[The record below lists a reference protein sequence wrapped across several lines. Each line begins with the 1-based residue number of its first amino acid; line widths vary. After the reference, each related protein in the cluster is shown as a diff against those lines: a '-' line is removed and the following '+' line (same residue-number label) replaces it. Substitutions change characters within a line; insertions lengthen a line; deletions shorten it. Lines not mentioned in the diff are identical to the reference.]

1 MCVGFLGSAITR
13 THTQKMSLPPIALGE
28 PNYFETNDAAPITC
42 LDTCRSK
49 PLILTGSSNG
59 TVCVFDHQAKCKLLA
74 KSLEG
79 ALTTVTIHPSG
90 LAAAYGVD
98 DRVVLA
104 HILDDDLR
112 PFLEFSVT
120 QLSQLSFSHGGNVLA
135 VAHGDTISLYDFTKA
150 VKICEVGGSKGS
162 RFVKMAWGD
171 CGETLYTI
179 DESSHL
185 TRWSVDLCGAKCTLE
200 CSQSLVD
207 SSAPAV
213 VEVASIAL
221 PTKDKVCVLRD
232 STLHILS
239 AASLEHIDTLS
250 KAGGEQFTAMAASG
264 VESGLVFL
272 GVDKPGDGDES
283 IHHALRVVSAFGD
296 AKDHRD
302 MPMSGSL
309 SHLHMADSESL
320 LCAAGALS
328 GLSTYPVADRRRVD
342 SSAHDNSQGPTAQ
355 VANREALL
363 ISEKQ
368 FDELTNA
375 VANLEHN
382 IRDAELDHQFNIRRK
397 ETAIIDDMEK
407 AKSAYHEDAENRA
420 ERLHSVETDVIATR
434 LRIEREQRE
443 IALRH
448 ADERGRLENE
458 TKGKLSEHVRVSKA
472 TEAAV
477 SEEMRRIEQE
487 QRLMAMEH
495 QDRVES
501 VRNGLEG
508 KLWAKNEARI
518 DLEERVAA
526 LKKELIVS
534 QAVIEEEL
542 DAGVESVKRQYR
554 EKLAAERDASLQLM
568 SSNGIL
574 RKKIASAMSRIES
587 NKDAA
592 IKNQLTREDDLKRKQ
607 ALLEEQA
614 AGHDKEY
621 RDKASALDAKDEVLA
636 DLRDKQRGLN
646 ETIAVLEDR
655 SNNIKA
661 QIDKRRKEA
670 ANIDLQSEVLS
681 TNIEN
686 IDKKADKLGSIVD
699 EMQAKVIEKSKGSTR
714 LCRRTTKQDAY
725 IQSLLRG
732 LDGCRTLVQRPSEL
746 ADAVAALECKL
757 SVSKSSSETS
767 PREERIDEQED
778 SDDALEETINKLE
791 QELSDLLRQQAIA
804 EKRFKGQR
812 DAVQQV
818 NEKLLEKT
826 SVPLGK

>member
-1 MCVGFLGSAITR
+1 MPL
-13 THTQKMSLPPIALGE
+13 QPIALGE
-28 PNYFETNDAAPITC
+28 PNYFETNDAPPITC

-59 TVCVFDHQAKCKLLA
+59 TVCVFDHQAKCKLLT

-120 QLSQLSFSHGGNVLA
+120 LLSQLSFNHGGNVLA
-135 VAHGDTISLYDFTKA
+135 VAHGDTISLYDFIKA
-150 VKICEVGGSKGS
+150 VKICEAGSKGS
-162 RFVKMAWGD
+162 RFVAMTWAPCD
-171 CGETLYTI
+171 ETLYTI
-179 DESSHL
+179 DECSNL
-185 TRWSVDLCGAKCTLE
+185 ARWSVDLCGVSCTLE

-207 SSAPAV
+207 SSAPP
-213 VEVASIAL
+213 VEMASIAL

-239 AASLEHIDTLS
+239 AASLEHVDTLS

-302 MPMSGSL
+302 MPMSGSI
-309 SHLHMADSESL
+309 SHLHMVDSESL
-320 LCAAGALS
+320 LCVAGALS

-342 SSAHDNSQGPTAQ
+342 SSAHDNNQGPKAQ

-397 ETAIIDDMEK
+397 DTAIIDDMEK

-448 ADERGRLENE
+448 ADELGRLENE

-508 KLWAKNEARI
+508 RFRSEQKRCFH
-518 DLEERVAA
+518 LEERIAA
-526 LKKELIVS
+526 LKKELI
-534 QAVIEEEL
+534 L
-542 DAGVESVKRQYR
+542 DAGVESVKRQYC

-574 RKKIASAMSRIES
+574 KKKIASAMFRIES

-592 IKNQLTREDDLKRKQ
+592 IKNQLTREEDLKRKQ

-614 AGHDKEY
+614 EGHDKEY

-636 DLRDKQRGLN
+636 DLRDKQG
-646 ETIAVLEDR
+646 
-655 SNNIKA
+655 
-661 QIDKRRKEA
+661 
-670 ANIDLQSEVLS
+670 
-681 TNIEN
+681 
-686 IDKKADKLGSIVD
+686 G
-699 EMQAKVIEKSKGSTR
+699 AK
-714 LCRRTTKQDAY
+714 
-725 IQSLLRG
+725 
-732 LDGCRTLVQRPSEL
+732 
-746 ADAVAALECKL
+746 
-757 SVSKSSSETS
+757 
-767 PREERIDEQED
+767 
-778 SDDALEETINKLE
+778 
-791 QELSDLLRQQAIA
+791 
-804 EKRFKGQR
+804 
-812 DAVQQV
+812 
-818 NEKLLEKT
+818 
-826 SVPLGK
+826 

>member
-1 MCVGFLGSAITR
+1 
-13 THTQKMSLPPIALGE
+13 MSLPPIALGE

-120 QLSQLSFSHGGNVLA
+120 QLSQLSFDHGGNVLA
-135 VAHGDTISLYDFTKA
+135 VAHGDTISLYNFTKA
-150 VKICEVGGSKGS
+150 AKICEVGGSKGS
-162 RFVKMAWGD
+162 RFVAMTWAPCD
-171 CGETLYTI
+171 ETLYTI
-179 DESSHL
+179 DECSNL
-185 TRWSVDLCGAKCTLE
+185 ARWSVDLCGVSCTLE
-200 CSQSLVD
+200 CSQSLLD
-207 SSAPAV
+207 SSPPV
-213 VEVASIAL
+213 VEMASIAL

-250 KAGGEQFTAMAASG
+250 KAGGEKFTAMAASG

-272 GVDKPGDGDES
+272 GVDEPGDGDES

-302 MPMSGSL
+302 MPMSGSI

-342 SSAHDNSQGPTAQ
+342 SSAHDNSQGPKAQ

-397 ETAIIDDMEK
+397 DTAIIDDMEK
-407 AKSAYHEDAENRA
+407 AKSAYHEAAENRA

-448 ADERGRLENE
+448 ADELGRLENE

-508 KLWAKNEARI
+508 KCRAEYEVRI
-518 DLEERVAA
+518 DLEERIAA

-542 DAGVESVKRQYR
+542 DAGVESVKRQYL

-574 RKKIASAMSRIES
+574 RKKIASAMSRIEA

-592 IKNQLTREDDLKRKQ
+592 IKNQLTREEDLKRKQ

-670 ANIDLQSEVLS
+670 ANIDLQSEELS

-714 LCRRTTKQDAY
+714 VCRRTTKQDAC

-732 LDGCRTLVQRPSEL
+732 LDGCRALVQRPSEL

-757 SVSKSSSETS
+757 SGSKSPSEAS
-767 PREERIDEQED
+767 PREEPIDEQED
-778 SDDALEETINKLE
+778 SDDALEETTNKLE